1 MKTLKAIHD
10 LFLFEDDLF
19 RYEAEIIR
27 NEPCAGMGQNSSSG
41 SMKESELDRLYGDFV
56 YILYIGPHLT

>member
-1 MKTLKAIHD
+1 MHD

-27 NEPCAGMGQNSSSG
+27 NEPCAGMGQN
-41 SMKESELDRLYGDFV
+41 KLVAELEAQAEIRQLEELE
-56 YILYIGPHLT
+56 ILLVAVCY